1 MKGML
6 TSIALTVVLALT
18 GSQAWATTATPMQL
32 LKDTQKKVEAI
43 LEKKIAPKDAQGK
56 KQREEDIKKI
66 VRPFFN
72 YSMLA
77 KQTLGKHW
85 DGLKP
90 EQRKLFVFWFRELLQ
105 QAYINGIR
113 DRRVNKKNREK
124 VKLNYR
130 KEKVSGKRATVFT
143 RVKYKVKRRNRM
155 RWKKVRIDWDF
166 IKVGDKW
173 KVKDITTND
182 TSLMETYQENF
193 DKIIRKK
200 SFKRLIEKISKKVNE
215 LRKKQNL
222 PAITGPTK

>member
-1 MKGML
+1 MKAML
-6 TSIALTVVLALT
+6 YTLAVTVLLGLP

-32 LKDTQKKVEAI
+32 LKDTQKKVEAL
-43 LEKKIAPKDAQGK
+43 LEKKIASKDTKAK
-56 KQREEDIKKI
+56 KKREKDIKKL

-72 YSMLA
+72 YNMLA
-77 KQTLGKHW
+77 KQTLGSHW
-85 DGLKP
+85 KKLKP
-90 EQRKLFVFWFRELLQ
+90 EQRKTFVFWFRELLQ
-105 QAYINGIR
+105 QAYVQGIR
-113 DRRVNKKNREK
+113 DRRATKKNREK

-130 KEKVSGKRATVFT
+130 KEKVRGKRATVFT

-166 IKVGDKW
+166 IKVNNVW
-173 KVKDITTND
+173 KVSDITTND

-200 SFKRLIEKISKKVNE
+200 SFKRLIEKLSKKVNE

-222 PAITGPTK
+222 PALTGPSK